1 MKHLRTLLL
10 TFALGAGVAL
20 ALPPLKPP
28 HVNMIGLIGER
39 AILRIDGDQV
49 VLKPGESRGDVT
61 LLRVESGK
69 AVLRV
74 GGREMRLGLGMDTG
88 GVAARDGKGA
98 SIEVVMNGQGQY
110 ITSGS
115 INGRV
120 VQFLVDTGAN
130 TVSMTSSEARR
141 LGIDYLVEGTQ
152 GASMTAGG
160 VVRAWGVT
168 LKSVTVGPI
177 TLQGV
182 QATVRESNDSAPI
195 LLGMTFLSRVSLQQ
209 ENNRMRMSV
218 R

>member
-10 TFALGAGVAL
+10 TLALGAGVAL

-28 HVNMIGLIGER
+28 HVNVIGLIGER
-39 AILRIDGDQV
+39 AILRIDGEQV

-74 GGREMRLGLGMDTG
+74 GGREMHLGLGMDTG

-98 SIEVVMNGQGQY
+98 SVEVVMNGQGQY

-130 TVSMTSSEARR
+130 TVSMTSGEARR

-182 QATVRESNDSAPI
+182 QATVRDSNDNAPI